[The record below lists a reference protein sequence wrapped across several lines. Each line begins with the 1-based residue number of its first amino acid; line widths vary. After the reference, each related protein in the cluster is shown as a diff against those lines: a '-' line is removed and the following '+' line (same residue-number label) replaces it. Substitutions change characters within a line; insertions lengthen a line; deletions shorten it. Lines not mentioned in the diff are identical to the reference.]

1 MLTFKGPVAS
11 TRAPQSA
18 ITDYLANIGK
28 IAILSKDQQLHHGRN
43 IREWLDWPDGK
54 DAAPVSV
61 QRKGRRSFDR
71 MVESNLR
78 IVVSI
83 AKKYSGNGVSLEDLI
98 QEGNLGLMVAAE
110 KFEPVRGYCFSTC
123 AYWWIR
129 QSMTRALANSSRTI
143 RVPCNVTERIRR
155 IRNTQDR
162 WMQEHGTTPTIEQ
175 LAEASGEELE
185 KVKQAIE
192 VFAMQPRSLD
202 ELLADDVGTLEDIVG
217 GDPLSMSEW
226 REQEASEDRLRA
238 FHDLLEELPEEQ
250 RRIVEAF
257 VFDQMTQDEIG
268 AELGM
273 ARQRVSHLYRMA
285 KKRLQAL
292 ARQSGLAAPV
302 TDLTTGPVRS
312 KVNTV
317 TNRAKPFN
325 RTSKTKSYE
334 RYENTLIG
342 A

>member
-1 MLTFKGPVAS
+1 MLTLQGPVATTRISQS
-11 TRAPQSA
+11 T

-43 IREWLDWPDGK
+43 IREWLDWPEGR
-54 DAAPVSV
+54 DAAPPGV
-61 QRKGRRSFDR
+61 QRRGRRSFER

-83 AKKYSGNGVSLEDLI
+83 AKKYAGNGVPMEDLI
-98 QEGNLGLMVAAE
+98 QEGNMGLMVAAE
-110 KFEPVRGYCFSTC
+110 KFEPARGYCFSTC

-155 IRNTQDR
+155 IRATQDR
-162 WMQEHGTTPTIEQ
+162 WMQEHGTAPSIEQ

-185 KVKQAIE
+185 KVRQAIE

-202 ELLADDVGTLEDIVG
+202 ELLANDAGTLEDIVG
-217 GDPLSMSEW
+217 GDPLSMGEW
-226 REQEASEDRLRA
+226 RESEAQEDRMKA
-238 FHDLLEELPEEQ
+238 FLDLLEQLPSEQ
-250 RRIVEAF
+250 RWIVEAF
-257 VFDQMTQDEIG
+257 AFEQMTQDEI
-268 AELGM
+268 AVELGM
-273 ARQRVSHLYRMA
+273 TRQKVSHLYRMA
-285 KKRLQAL
+285 KKRLQML
-292 ARQSGLAAPV
+292 ARQGGLAPAV
-302 TDLTTGPVRS
+302 TDLTTVPARG
-312 KVNTV
+312 KVNSV
-317 TNRAKPFN
+317 INRAKPFTRSGKPKN
-325 RTSKTKSYE
+325 YE